1 MKILSSFLAGLALLA
16 MTPACGRFNPEQVP
30 DAAPG
35 AVAHVEPLSWWT
47 GMKLPLQLLINGPEI
62 STYDIRIEGG
72 SGVSVKAVNKAE
84 SPNYVFVD
92 VNVAA
97 SAKPGTYWIVFSKDG
112 QSFKVP
118 YEIAQRA
125 KGSADRKSFTTADLI
140 YLIMPDRFANGDPSN
155 DSTEDTAEKA
165 DRTSIGSR
173 HGGDLQG
180 IIDHLDYIADLGA
193 TAIWNTP
200 LLLDNDRRGS
210 YHGYAAADYYKIDP
224 RFGDNALYKEFVT
237 KAHEKGLKVIMDIVT
252 NHSGTTTH
260 WWAQDLPFQ
269 DWIHQ
274 FPEYTGSNY
283 AFSALSDPHASRRD
297 AMLMDSGWFTRG
309 MVDMNL
315 DNPYLLQYFKQWA
328 IWWIEY
334 SGLDGFRVDTYPYNE
349 KYPMAEWCK
358 AVTDEYPNF
367 NIVGECWIG
376 SPASI
381 AYWQKDNPN
390 SDGFNSNLPSIM
402 DFPLMNAANSVFGAP
417 QGSGRPGQQQGGR
430 GGGGNARALYDV
442 LAQDYLYHD
451 LDNILTFSSNHD
463 TRRMGDIVGKDP
475 ARFKA
480 MITFF
485 ATTRGIFQI
494 FSGDEM
500 MFSSADLRAGDP
512 GLRVDFP
519 GGWEGDAFN
528 FFTDEGRAAAD
539 VDFDGEPIEK
549 GMRKDV
555 FDYCRKLFQWRKTAD
570 VIHNGKTLH
579 FIPNRGGYGYFR
591 YNDTDTVFVFINPS
605 ATEPARIPWS
615 TYAEISD
622 GLGTGTNVLTG
633 EKVTITDETE
643 VGPMQTIV
651 IEYKK

>member
-417 QGSGRPGQQQGGR
+417 QGVGRPGQQQGGR

>member
-1 MKILSSFLAGLALLA
+1 MKRFLSILSCTVLAVACA
-16 MTPACGRFNPEQVP
+16 HFDPASVP
-30 DAAPG
+30 DAPDG

-47 GMKLPLQLLINGPEI
+47 GMKCPLQLLVNGPDI
-62 STYDIRIEGG
+62 SAWDVRMEGG
-72 SGVSVKAVNKAE
+72 SGVKITKVSKAE
-84 SPNYVFVD
+84 SPNYVFLD
-92 VNVAA
+92 VEVPA
-97 SAKPGTYWIVFSKDG
+97 SAKAGTYYLVFSKDG
-112 QSFKVP
+112 QSFKRP
-118 YEIAQRA
+118 FEIGTRR

-140 YLIMPDRFANGDPSN
+140 YLIMPDRFSNGDPSN
-155 DSTEDTAEKA
+155 DSTPDTAEKA
-165 DRTSIGSR
+165 DRSSIGSR

-180 IIDHLDYIADLGA
+180 IINHLDYIADLGA

-200 LLLDNDRRGS
+200 LLLDDDRRGS

-224 RFGDNALYKEFVT
+224 RYGDNDLYKEFVA
-237 KAHEKGLKVIMDIVT
+237 KAHEKDLKVIMDIVT

-260 WWAQDLPFQ
+260 WWAKDLPFQ

-274 FPEYTGSNY
+274 FPTYTGSNY
-283 AFSALSDPHASRRD
+283 AFSALSDPHASQRD

-315 DNPYLLQYFKQWA
+315 DNPFLLQYFKQWA
-328 IWWIEY
+328 IWWIEFAD
-334 SGLDGFRVDTYPYNE
+334 LDGFRVDTYPYNE
-349 KYPMAEWCK
+349 KYPMAQWCK

-376 SPASI
+376 SAASI

-390 SDGFNSNLPSIM
+390 SDGFNSYLPSVM

-417 QGSGRPGQQQGGR
+417 QGGRPGQQPQGGR
-430 GGGGNARALYDV
+430 GGGSNASQLYNV

-451 LDNILTFSSNHD
+451 LSHVMIFPSNHD
-463 TRRMGDIVGKDP
+463 TRRIGDIVGKDP
-475 ARFKA
+475 ERFKA
-480 MITFF
+480 LMTYF
-485 ATTRGIFQI
+485 ATSRGILQI

-519 GGWEGDAFN
+519 GGWEGDAFD

-539 VDFDGEPIEK
+539 VDFDGQPIEK
-549 GMRKDV
+549 GMRKELY
-555 FDYCRKLFQWRKTAD
+555 DYCRTLFQWRKTAD
-570 VIHNGKTLH
+570 VIHTGKTLH
-579 FIPNRGGYGYFR
+579 FMPGRGGYGYFR
-591 YNDTDTVFVFINPS
+591 YNDKDTVFVFINPS
-605 ATEPARIPWS
+605 ATDAAKIPWS

-622 GLGTGTNVLTG
+622 GLGEGTNVITG

-643 VGPMQTIV
+643 VGPMTALV
-651 IEYKK
+651 VEYKK

>member
-1 MKILSSFLAGLALLA
+1 MKRFLSILSCTVLAVACA
-16 MTPACGRFNPEQVP
+16 HFDPASVP
-30 DAAPG
+30 DAPDG

-47 GMKLPLQLLINGPEI
+47 GMKCPLQLLVNGPDI
-62 STYDIRIEGG
+62 SAWDVRMEGG
-72 SGVSVKAVNKAE
+72 SGVKITKVSKAE
-84 SPNYVFVD
+84 SPNYVFLD
-92 VNVAA
+92 VEVPA
-97 SAKPGTYWIVFSKDG
+97 SAKAGTYYLVFSKDG
-112 QSFKVP
+112 QSFKRP
-118 YEIAQRA
+118 FEIGTRR

-140 YLIMPDRFANGDPSN
+140 YLIMPDRFSNGDPSN
-155 DSTEDTAEKA
+155 DSTPDTAEKA
-165 DRTSIGSR
+165 DRSSIGSR

-180 IIDHLDYIADLGA
+180 IINHLDYIANLGA

-200 LLLDNDRRGS
+200 LLLDDDRRGS

-224 RFGDNALYKEFVT
+224 RFGDNALYQEFVA

-274 FPEYTGSNY
+274 FPTYTGSNY
-283 AFSALSDPHASRRD
+283 AFSALSDPHASLRD

-315 DNPYLLQYFKQWA
+315 DNPFLLQYFKQWA
-328 IWWIEY
+328 IWWIEFAD
-334 SGLDGFRVDTYPYNE
+334 LDGFRVDTYPYNE
-349 KYPMAEWCK
+349 KYPMAQWCK

-381 AYWQKDNPN
+381 AYWQKDAPN
-390 SDGFNSNLPSIM
+390 ADGFNSNLPTVM
-402 DFPLMNAANSVFGAP
+402 DFPMMNAANSVFGAP
-417 QGSGRPGQQQGGR
+417 QGGRPGAPQGGR
-430 GGGGNARALYDV
+430 GGGSNARALYDN

-451 LDNILTFSSNHD
+451 LDNIMIFPSNHD
-463 TRRMGDIVGKDP
+463 TRRIGDIVGKDP
-475 ARFKA
+475 ERFKA
-480 MITFF
+480 LMTYF
-485 ATTRGIFQI
+485 ATSRGILQI

-519 GGWEGDAFN
+519 GGWEGDAFD

-539 VDFDGEPIEK
+539 VDFDGQPIEK
-549 GMRKDV
+549 GMRKELY
-555 FDYCRKLFQWRKTAD
+555 DYCRTLFQWRKTAD
-570 VIHNGKTLH
+570 VIHTGKTLH
-579 FIPNRGGYGYFR
+579 FMPGRGGYGYFR
-591 YNDTDTVFVFINPS
+591 YNDKDTVFVFINPS
-605 ATEPARIPWS
+605 ATDAAKIPWS
-615 TYAEISD
+615 DYAEISD
-622 GLGTGTNVLTG
+622 GLGEGTNVITG

-643 VGPMQTIV
+643 VGPMTALV
-651 IEYKK
+651 VEYKK